1 MSWLKT
7 CRAFV
12 LAASTI
18 APFSF
23 QAVAAPVTFSFSGTL
38 AFDQIFN
45 GTNLQPGVEA
55 AVLGAMPNGASI
67 NGSFSVDLSVPDFNA
82 ADPQVGDYRS
92 AVTGGA
98 LTAGGFSTGGGSQN
112 CFLPNFDC
120 RIGVENDFFFVH
132 PTLGSL
138 DRVTVAGGFIASPT
152 LTDEVVAQSGAT
164 SSSPFVDFDASPLLM
179 RAQLFAVDFD
189 IVDDDG
195 LIDPSALTFTGGGF
209 SVFVPGTFNTV
220 GNSGTPARFLFD
232 IENVTLSSISI
243 PLPPTLPLAL
253 GGFFMLWAFRRRS

>member
-1 MSWLKT
+1 MSWLDK

-12 LAASTI
+12 LTASAT
-18 APFSF
+18 ALFSF
-23 QAVAAPVTFSFSGTL
+23 QAMAAPVTFSFSGTL

-45 GTNLQPGVEA
+45 GANLQAGVES
-55 AVLGAMPNGASI
+55 AVLGAFPNGASI

-92 AVTGGA
+92 AVTGAA
-98 LTAGGFSTGGGSQN
+98 LTAGGFSTGGGAQN

-120 RIGVENDFFFVH
+120 RIGVENDFLFIH

-152 LTDEVVAQSGAT
+152 LTDEVVAQSGAI
-164 SSSPFVDFDASPLLM
+164 SSNPFVDFDASPLLM

-189 IVDDDG
+189 IVNSDA
-195 LIDPSALTFTGGGF
+195 LVDPSALTFTGGGF

-220 GNSGTPARFLFD
+220 GSSGAPARFLFD
-232 IENVTLSSISI
+232 IDNVTLSSTSI
-243 PLPPTLPLAL
+243 PLPPTFPLAL
-253 GGFFMLWAFRRRS
+253 GSFFMLWAFRRRS